1 VTVTREDGRELAG
14 SLPEKPRENRA
25 IQRSTADLITTG
37 MWTTTG

>member
-1 VTVTREDGRELAG
+1 LPGACRELAG
-14 SLPEKPRENRA
+14 SLHPRENRA